1 MNDQARVR
9 RTNGRFSWNDE
20 KKECCCFVVRRVG
33 YLYCD
38 KRHLKKALFKNKSNR
53 DQSSLS
59 CISMHLKKDS

>member
-1 MNDQARVR
+1 MK
-9 RTNGRFSWNDE
+9 NDE
-20 KKECCCFVVRRVG
+20 KKEVVDVRRVG
-33 YLYCD
+33 DLYCD